1 MARFHGKD
9 CRVYFGKRDVSGD
22 LVSIDVS
29 ATAETHDV
37 TTFASA
43 DWRSFKAG
51 LGSWEASFSALYET
65 EATGT
70 VTTIGRQLEAL
81 LGSNATGTTIV
92 SVYVGDADSTADTGW
107 LGGEA
112 TLTKIGQP
120 VSVAD
125 IIKVSATLQGNGGL
139 GTHAVLLS
147 PLATVSAT
155 ANGTSVDNAA
165 SSANGYRANL
175 HVTAATGT
183 GGTIKVQHSVDN
195 STWVDLATF
204 TAATAATSETKA
216 ATGTVNRYVRSVATI
231 NATSSLTFVCGIA
244 R

>member
-9 CRVYFGKRDVSGD
+9 CRVYLGKRDVSGD

-37 TTFASA
+37 TTFASS
-43 DWRSFKAG
+43 DWRAFKAG
-51 LGSWEASFSALYET
+51 LGSWEASFNALYET

-81 LGSNATGTTIV
+81 LGTNASGASIV

-112 TLTKIGQP
+112 TLTKVGQP

-125 IIKVSATLQGNGGL
+125 LIKISGTLQGNGGL

-147 PLATVSAT
+147 PLATVSSS
-155 ANGTSVDNAA
+155 ANGTTVDNTA

-183 GGTIKVQHSVDN
+183 GGTIKVQHSVDGT
-195 STWVDLATF
+195 TWVDLATF
-204 TAATAATSETKA
+204 TAATAATSESKA
-216 ATGTVNRYVRSVATI
+216 ATGTVNRYLRSVATI
-231 NATSSLTFVCGIA
+231 NSTSSLTFVCGIA